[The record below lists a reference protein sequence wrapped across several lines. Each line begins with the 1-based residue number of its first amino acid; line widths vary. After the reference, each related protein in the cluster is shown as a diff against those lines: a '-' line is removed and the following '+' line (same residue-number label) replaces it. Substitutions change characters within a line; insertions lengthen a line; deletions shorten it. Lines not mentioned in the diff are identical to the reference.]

1 MSYIAILLTFVF
13 INNFILVQFLGLCP
27 FIGVSKSSANA
38 IGMGV
43 SVTFVT
49 TASSV
54 VAWAVYYFLL
64 VPMHLEYLQTLTF
77 ILVIASLVQLL
88 EMVIQKISPALYQAL
103 GIYLPLITT
112 NCAVLGIAII
122 NITNSYNVMESF
134 TAGFAAGAG
143 FTLAIV
149 LMSNI
154 REKLDLMPVRRAFRG
169 MPIAFIS
176 AGLMALSFMAFDKA
190 LLTNLHLV

>member
-27 FIGVSKSSANA
+27 FIGVSKNSANA

-49 TASSV
+49 TVASV
-54 VAWAVYYFLL
+54 VTWAVYYFLL
-64 VPMHLEYLQTLTF
+64 VPMSLEYLQTLTF

-122 NITNSYNVMESF
+122 NITHSYNVMESF
-134 TAGFAAGAG
+134 TAGFAAGVG

>member
-1 MSYIAILLTFVF
+1 MSYIAILLTFIF

-38 IGMGV
+38 IGMGA

-49 TASSV
+49 TVASV
-54 VAWAVYYFLL
+54 VTWAIYYFLL

-122 NITNSYNVMESF
+122 NITNTYNVMESF

-154 REKLDLMPVRRAFRG
+154 REKLDLMPVRRAYRG

-176 AGLMALSFMAFDKA
+176 AGLMALSFMAFDKS

>member
-43 SVTFVT
+43 SVTSVT

>member
-1 MSYIAILLTFVF
+1 MSYIAILLTFIF

-38 IGMGV
+38 IGMGA

-49 TASSV
+49 TVASV
-54 VAWAVYYFLL
+54 VTWAIYYFLL
-64 VPMHLEYLQTLTF
+64 QPMHLEYLQTLTF

-122 NITNSYNVMESF
+122 NITNTYNVMESF

-154 REKLDLMPVRRAFRG
+154 REKLDLMPVRRAYRG

-176 AGLMALSFMAFDKA
+176 AGLMALSFMAFDKS

>member
-1 MSYIAILLTFVF
+1 MTYIAILITFIF

-27 FIGVSKSSANA
+27 FIGVSKNSENA
-38 IGMGV
+38 IGMGA

-49 TASSV
+49 TVASV
-54 VAWAVYYFLL
+54 VTWAIYYYLL
-64 VPMHLEYLQTLTF
+64 VPFNLQYLQTLSF

-88 EMVIQKISPALYQAL
+88 EMVIQKISPPLYKAL
-103 GIYLPLITT
+103 GIFLPLITT

-122 NITNSYNVMESF
+122 NITNGYNVMEAF
-134 TAGFAAGAG
+134 VAGLAAGLG

-154 REKLDLMPVRRAFRG
+154 RERLDLQPVRKSYQG
-169 MPIAFIS
+169 MPIAFVS
-176 AGLMALSFMAFDKA
+176 AGLMALAFMAFDKA
-190 LLTNLHLV
+190 LITNLHLV

>member
-1 MSYIAILLTFVF
+1 MSYIAIILTFVF

-27 FIGVSKSSANA
+27 FIGVSKNSENA
-38 IGMGV
+38 IGMGA
-43 SVTFVT
+43 SVTFVMT
-49 TASSV
+49 VASV
-54 VAWAVYYFLL
+54 VTWAIYYFLL
-64 VPMHLEYLQTLTF
+64 VPFSLQYLQTLTF

-88 EMVIQKISPALYQAL
+88 EMVIQKISPSLYKAL

-112 NCAVLGIAII
+112 NCAVLGVAII
-122 NITNSYNVMESF
+122 NISNSYNVMEAF
-134 TAGFAAGAG
+134 TGGIAAGLG

-154 REKLDLMPVRRAFRG
+154 RERLELQPVQSVFKG
-169 MPIAFIS
+169 VPIAFIS
-176 AGLMALSFMAFDKA
+176 AGLMALSFMAFDRS